1 MVQTQIQTL
10 KYEQSITISKV
21 RENNFHLNIKSVKIK
36 NAYFKNNL

>member
-21 RENNFHLNIKSVKIK
+21 GENNFDLNIKIYIYIFFLFSVR
-36 NAYFKNNL
+36 N